1 MLAVPEPDG
10 VNFTPQL
17 AVELVPTNVQLV
29 TLKLP
34 VTPVSA
40 KPTEPVGVVAL
51 AVEVSVTVAMHVDA
65 WLTSTG
71 LEQETLTLVECLPGD
86 NTEKPA
92 LPLCELSPV

>member
-34 VTPVSA
+34 VTPVST
-40 KPTEPVGVVAL
+40 KLTEPVGVVAL
-51 AVEVSVTVAMHVDA
+51 GVELSVTVAVQVDA
-65 WLTSTG
+65 
-71 LEQETLTLVECLPGD
+71 
-86 NTEKPA
+86 
-92 LPLCELSPV
+92 